1 LTISIQ
7 TAYWFW
13 RSEGG
18 GKIDQYQLSY
28 PTYRILDPAYIAELL
43 KGGMFPVFD
52 GRILVTG
59 FSDLDDLLNS
69 YEARGV
75 LSAIGT
81 IRTFL
86 DTLFNLHDTIHTCL
100 EDDSRPDAPRIQLEF
115 NETLWDNDERL
126 IFDNPGYHLPTAWI
140 HRAHGGYDQ
149 NGKIGMSIGLDP
161 EPMVP
166 TNEVS
171 EAVSRCKGAML
182 LAVLPLCTSA
192 PSSEILRDN
201 PRVLMVEGN
210 DMEVISDIQSEDR
223 MRDLHQLLEH
233 SIRLRGWYPK
243 VLQNALGD
251 DWFMQGEGV
260 IQ

>member
-1 LTISIQ
+1 MRATQGVCNLSTANQLASPTLRTLEPASI
-7 TAYWFW
+7 AW
-13 RSEGG
+13 
-18 GKIDQYQLSY
+18 
-28 PTYRILDPAYIAELL
+28 LL
-43 KGGMFPVFD
+43 KSQKFTEFD
-52 GRILVTG
+52 GRILITG
-59 FSDLDDLLNS
+59 FSNLDDLLNS

-75 LSAIGT
+75 FSAIDT

-86 DTLFNLHDTIHTCL
+86 ETLFNLHDTIHTCL
-100 EDDSRPDAPRIQLEF
+100 EDESRPDSPRIHLEF
-115 NETLWDNDERL
+115 KETLWDSDERL

-140 HRAHGGYDQ
+140 HRAHGGYDP

-171 EAVSRCKGAML
+171 EAISRCKGAML

-223 MRDLHQLLEH
+223 MRNLHQLLEH
-233 SIRLRGWYPK
+233 SIRLRGWYPQ
-243 VLQNALGD
+243 VLQNVLGD
-251 DWFMQGEGV
+251 D
-260 IQ
+260 

>member
-1 LTISIQ
+1 LSTANQLASPTLRTLEPASI
-7 TAYWFW
+7 AW
-13 RSEGG
+13 
-18 GKIDQYQLSY
+18 
-28 PTYRILDPAYIAELL
+28 LL
-43 KGGMFPVFD
+43 KSQKFTEFD
-52 GRILVTG
+52 GRILITG
-59 FSDLDDLLNS
+59 FSNLDDLLNS

-75 LSAIGT
+75 FSAIDT

-86 DTLFNLHDTIHTCL
+86 ETLFNLHDTIHTCL
-100 EDDSRPDAPRIQLEF
+100 EDESRPDSPRIHLEF
-115 NETLWDNDERL
+115 KETLWDSDERL

-140 HRAHGGYDQ
+140 HRAHGGYDP

-171 EAVSRCKGAML
+171 EAISRCKGAML

-223 MRDLHQLLEH
+223 MRNLHQLLEH
-233 SIRLRGWYPK
+233 SIRLRGWYPQ
-243 VLQNALGD
+243 VLQNVLGD
-251 DWFMQGEGV
+251 D
-260 IQ
+260 

>member
-1 LTISIQ
+1 MRATQGVCNLSTANQLASPTLRTLEPASI
-7 TAYWFW
+7 AW
-13 RSEGG
+13 
-18 GKIDQYQLSY
+18 
-28 PTYRILDPAYIAELL
+28 LL
-43 KGGMFPVFD
+43 KSQKFTEFD
-52 GRILVTG
+52 GRILITG
-59 FSDLDDLLNS
+59 FSNLDDLLNS

-75 LSAIGT
+75 FSAIDP

-86 DTLFNLHDTIHTCL
+86 ETLFNLHDTIHTCL
-100 EDDSRPDAPRIQLEF
+100 EDESRPDSPRIHLEF
-115 NETLWDNDERL
+115 KKTLLDSDERL

-140 HRAHGGYDQ
+140 HRAHGGYDP

-171 EAVSRCKGAML
+171 EAISRCKGAML

-210 DMEVISDIQSEDR
+210 DMGVISDIQSEDR

-233 SIRLRGWYPK
+233 SIRLRGWYSQ

>member
-1 LTISIQ
+1 M
-7 TAYWFW
+7 
-13 RSEGG
+13 
-18 GKIDQYQLSY
+18 DQYQLSY
-28 PTYRILDPAYIAELL
+28 LTHRTLEPTYIAELL
-43 KGGMFPVFD
+43 KSNMFPAFD

-75 LSAIGT
+75 LSAIDT
-81 IRTFL
+81 IRTLL
-86 DTLFNLHDTIHTCL
+86 DTLFNTHDVIHSCL
-100 EDDSRPDAPRIQLEF
+100 EDDSRPDSPRIQLEF
-115 NETLWDNDERL
+115 KETLLDSDERL
-126 IFDNPGYHLPTAWI
+126 IFDNPRYHLPTAWI

-166 TNEVS
+166 TSGVS
-171 EAVSRCKGAML
+171 QAISRCKGAML

-210 DMEVISDIQSEDR
+210 DRGVISDTQSEDR

-233 SIRLRGWYPK
+233 SIRLRGWYSQ
-243 VLQNALGD
+243 VLQHALGE
-251 DWFMQGEGV
+251 DWFIEGEGL
-260 IQ
+260 Q

>member
-1 LTISIQ
+1 MSNIPNQLASPTLRTLEPASI
-7 TAYWFW
+7 A
-13 RSEGG
+13 
-18 GKIDQYQLSY
+18 L
-28 PTYRILDPAYIAELL
+28 LL
-43 KGGMFPVFD
+43 KSEMFAEFD
-52 GRILVTG
+52 GRILITG

-75 LSAIGT
+75 FSAIDT
-81 IRTFL
+81 IRTVL
-86 DTLFNLHDTIHTCL
+86 EALFNLHDTIHTCL
-100 EDDSRPDAPRIQLEF
+100 EDDSRPDSPRIQLEF
-115 NETLWDNDERL
+115 KETLWDSDGLL
-126 IFDNPGYHLPTAWI
+126 IFENPGYHLPTAWI

-166 TNEVS
+166 TSGVS
-171 EAVSRCKGAML
+171 EAISRCKGAML

-210 DMEVISDIQSEDR
+210 DMGVISDTQSEDR

-233 SIRLRGWYPK
+233 SIRLQGWFPQ
-243 VLQNALGD
+243 VLQHALGD
-251 DWFMQGEGV
+251 DGFSEGEGV
-260 IQ
+260 LQ

>member
-1 LTISIQ
+1 MSTANQLASPTLRTLEPASI
-7 TAYWFW
+7 AW
-13 RSEGG
+13 
-18 GKIDQYQLSY
+18 
-28 PTYRILDPAYIAELL
+28 LL
-43 KGGMFPVFD
+43 KSQKFTEFD
-52 GRILVTG
+52 GRILITG
-59 FSDLDDLLNS
+59 FSNLDDLLNS
-69 YEARGV
+69 YEAHGV
-75 LSAIGT
+75 FSAIDT

-86 DTLFNLHDTIHTCL
+86 ETLFNLHDTIHTCL
-100 EDDSRPDAPRIQLEF
+100 EDESRPDSPRIHLQF
-115 NETLWDNDERL
+115 KETLLDSDERL
-126 IFDNPGYHLPTAWI
+126 IFDNPGYNLPTAWI
-140 HRAHGGYDQ
+140 HRAHGGYDP

-171 EAVSRCKGAML
+171 EAISRCKGAML

-210 DMEVISDIQSEDR
+210 DMGVISDIQSEDR

-233 SIRLRGWYPK
+233 SIRLRGWYSQ

>member
-1 LTISIQ
+1 MSTANQLASPTLRTLEPASI
-7 TAYWFW
+7 AW
-13 RSEGG
+13 
-18 GKIDQYQLSY
+18 
-28 PTYRILDPAYIAELL
+28 LL
-43 KGGMFPVFD
+43 KSQKFTEFD
-52 GRILVTG
+52 GRILITG
-59 FSDLDDLLNS
+59 FSNLDDLLNS

-75 LSAIGT
+75 FSAIDT

-86 DTLFNLHDTIHTCL
+86 ETLFNLHDTIHTCL
-100 EDDSRPDAPRIQLEF
+100 EDESRPDSPRIHLEF
-115 NETLWDNDERL
+115 KETLWDSDERL

-140 HRAHGGYDQ
+140 HRAHGGYDP

-171 EAVSRCKGAML
+171 EAISRCKGAML

-210 DMEVISDIQSEDR
+210 DMGVISDIQSEDR

-233 SIRLRGWYPK
+233 SIRLQGWFPQ
-243 VLQNALGD
+243 VLQHALGD
-251 DWFMQGEGV
+251 DGFSEGEGV
-260 IQ
+260 SQ

>member
-1 LTISIQ
+1 MSTANQLASPTLRTLEPASI
-7 TAYWFW
+7 AW
-13 RSEGG
+13 
-18 GKIDQYQLSY
+18 
-28 PTYRILDPAYIAELL
+28 LL
-43 KGGMFPVFD
+43 KSQKFTEFD
-52 GRILVTG
+52 GRILITG
-59 FSDLDDLLNS
+59 FSNLDDLLNS

-75 LSAIGT
+75 FSAIDT

-86 DTLFNLHDTIHTCL
+86 ETLFNLHDTIHTCL
-100 EDDSRPDAPRIQLEF
+100 EDESRPDSPRIHLEF
-115 NETLWDNDERL
+115 KETLWDSDERL

-149 NGKIGMSIGLDP
+149 NGKVGMSIGLDP

-171 EAVSRCKGAML
+171 EAISRCKGAML

-223 MRDLHQLLEH
+223 MRNLHQLLEH
-233 SIRLRGWYPK
+233 SIRLRGWYPQ
-243 VLQNALGD
+243 VLQNVLGD
-251 DWFMQGEGV
+251 D
-260 IQ
+260 

>member
-1 LTISIQ
+1 
-7 TAYWFW
+7 
-13 RSEGG
+13 
-18 GKIDQYQLSY
+18 
-28 PTYRILDPAYIAELL
+28 
-43 KGGMFPVFD
+43 MFPVFD

-59 FSDLDDLLNS
+59 FADLGDLLNS

-75 LSAIGT
+75 LSAIDT
-81 IRTFL
+81 IRTLL
-86 DTLFNLHDTIHTCL
+86 DTLFNAHDVIHSCL

-115 NETLWDNDERL
+115 KETLWDSDERL

-140 HRAHGGYDQ
+140 HRAHGGYDP

-171 EAVSRCKGAML
+171 EAINRCKGAML

-210 DMEVISDIQSEDR
+210 DMGVISDTQSEDR

-233 SIRLRGWYPK
+233 SIRLQGWFPQ
-243 VLQNALGD
+243 VLQHALGD
-251 DWFMQGEGV
+251 DGFSEGEGV
-260 IQ
+260 SQ

>member
-1 LTISIQ
+1 MSNIPNQLASPTLRTLEPASI
-7 TAYWFW
+7 AW
-13 RSEGG
+13 
-18 GKIDQYQLSY
+18 
-28 PTYRILDPAYIAELL
+28 LL
-43 KGGMFPVFD
+43 KSEMFAEFD
-52 GRILVTG
+52 GRILITG
-59 FSDLDDLLNS
+59 FSDLDGLLNS

-75 LSAIGT
+75 FSAIDT
-81 IRTFL
+81 IRTVL

-100 EDDSRPDAPRIQLEF
+100 EDDSRPDSPLIQLEF
-115 NETLWDNDERL
+115 KETLWNSDESL
-126 IFDNPGYHLPTAWI
+126 IFETPGYHLPTAWI

-171 EAVSRCKGAML
+171 EAISRCKGAML

-223 MRDLHQLLEH
+223 MRDLHQLLEN
-233 SIRLRGWYPK
+233 STRSRGWYPQ
-243 VLQNALGD
+243 VLQHALGEG
-251 DWFMQGEGV
+251 WFTEKKSGKRGGLR
-260 IQ
+260 

>member
-1 LTISIQ
+1 MRNFEANQLASPTLRTLEPASI
-7 TAYWFW
+7 ACLLN
-13 RSEGG
+13 SE
-18 GKIDQYQLSY
+18 
-28 PTYRILDPAYIAELL
+28 RFAEL
-43 KGGMFPVFD
+43 D
-52 GRILVTG
+52 GRILITG
-59 FSDLDDLLNS
+59 FSDIDDLLNS
-69 YEARGV
+69 YEAHGV
-75 LSAIGT
+75 LSAIDT

-86 DTLFNLHDTIHTCL
+86 DVLFTTQDVIHSCL

-115 NETLWDNDERL
+115 NETLWDSGGRL
-126 IFDNPGYHLPTAWI
+126 IFENPGYHLPTAWI

-166 TNEVS
+166 TSGVS
-171 EAVSRCKGAML
+171 QAISRCKGAML

-210 DMEVISDIQSEDR
+210 DRGVISDTQSEDR

-233 SIRLRGWYPK
+233 SIRLRGWYSQ
-243 VLQNALGD
+243 VLQHALGE
-251 DWFMQGEGV
+251 DWFIEGEGL
-260 IQ
+260 Q

>member
-1 LTISIQ
+1 MSTANQLASPTLRTLEPASI
-7 TAYWFW
+7 AW
-13 RSEGG
+13 
-18 GKIDQYQLSY
+18 
-28 PTYRILDPAYIAELL
+28 LL
-43 KGGMFPVFD
+43 KSQKFTEFD
-52 GRILVTG
+52 GRILITG
-59 FSDLDDLLNS
+59 FSNLDDLLNS

-75 LSAIGT
+75 FSAIDT

-86 DTLFNLHDTIHTCL
+86 ETLFNLHDTIHTCL
-100 EDDSRPDAPRIQLEF
+100 EDESRPDSPRIHLEF
-115 NETLWDNDERL
+115 KETLWDSDERL

-140 HRAHGGYDQ
+140 HRAHGGYDP

-171 EAVSRCKGAML
+171 EAISRCKGAML

-210 DMEVISDIQSEDR
+210 DMGVISDIQSEDR

-233 SIRLRGWYPK
+233 SIRLRGWYPQ
-243 VLQNALGD
+243 VLQNVLGD
-251 DWFMQGEGV
+251 D
-260 IQ
+260 

>member
-1 LTISIQ
+1 M
-7 TAYWFW
+7 
-13 RSEGG
+13 
-18 GKIDQYQLSY
+18 DQYQLSY
-28 PTYRILDPAYIAELL
+28 PTYRTLEPVYIAELL
-43 KGGMFPVFD
+43 KGGMFPAFD

-59 FSDLDDLLNS
+59 FSDFDDFLNS

-75 LSAIGT
+75 LSAIDT

-86 DTLFNLHDTIHTCL
+86 DILFSAHDVIHSCL
-100 EDDSRPDAPRIQLEF
+100 EDDSRPDSPRIQLEF
-115 NETLWDNDERL
+115 KETLWDSDERL
-126 IFDNPGYHLPTAWI
+126 IFDKPGYHLPTAWI
-140 HRAHGGYDQ
+140 HRAHGGYDP

-171 EAVSRCKGAML
+171 EAISRCKGAML

-210 DMEVISDIQSEDR
+210 DMGVISDIQSEDR

-233 SIRLRGWYPK
+233 SIRLRGWYSQ